1 MKYTVVSTPLA
12 DLQLAEIWL
21 QALDRQQVA
30 DASDEIHAM
39 LRKDPEQTGRV
50 RADGRRVVILKP
62 REVTFET
69 KTPDRLVTIVS
80 VRFYSSLRRSS

>member
-30 DASDEIHAM
+30 DASNEIHTM
-39 LRKDPEQTGRV
+39 LRNDPEHTGRV
-50 RADGRRVVILKP
+50 RASGRRVVILKP
-62 REVTFET
+62 LEATFEV
-69 KTPDRLVTIVS
+69 KALDKLVTIVS
-80 VRFYSSLRRSS
+80 IRFYSSLRRSS